1 MRKIVSV
8 FLLVTLAFVAQANK
22 RPLDSAAYDRWELVQ
37 DVALTAD
44 GGVLTYRIVPQVGD
58 GRLVVRRTAD
68 GAECVIPR
76 GGAAV
81 TDGKIVCSMVAT
93 PSVSGGED
101 SLAVVDLSSMRVEKY
116 AGVKSFATGL
126 DAMPYVA
133 YVCEEGVVVIN
144 PAKGFSTTLIEG
156 AISCNFSRDG
166 AKLALVVQDEG
177 LLVYDPATGEKS
189 TIASG
194 KKFYGSP
201 CFNETADRVVF
212 LASSDDAHCS
222 IELWEQGKGCRT
234 IASESYRGVG
244 DRYFTAS
251 SAPVFSRSGNRI
263 FAEMEPPQKKEGYE
277 GVDVWRWNDMLIP
290 PMAKAPSSLA
300 KRFQVAIDVA
310 GGEPL
315 QLTQSNEDT
324 VLHFGGGD
332 ADYAVLYNDTPYR
345 INSYWETNPFSQWA
359 SDPCCDLSVVSLKDG
374 TRRALRCGVDGTPH
388 LSPAGKYILW
398 HSRTD
403 HDWHCLS
410 VADGSEVNLT
420 KGHKYPF
427 YDEANDTPQ
436 PHEPYDYHPLWTAN
450 DESILICDR
459 YDVWQFNPR
468 GGEPICLTL
477 GSGREKKIR
486 YRKVE
491 LVDYGLSATDK
502 KFGLTYTVSKG
513 DRIWLSCFNEV
524 DKSNGFAILEG
535 VKPQIPDGFTE
546 QKSYVTE
553 KSRYFS
559 ELHKYENVALSR
571 NGKVLAFTKGD
582 FGHAYDLYLAKDML
596 RKRGGTLQSRMAKAQ
611 KLTAINSFQ
620 SEYRW
625 GDVQL
630 VHWNAYDGTPLD
642 GLLYL
647 PEGRKEGE
655 KLPLVIFFYEKKSH
669 TLYDYHTPAP
679 SRAGINIPYY
689 LSHGYAVFVPDVVY
703 RVGHPGQSAHN
714 CICSGAEAVCKQFDF
729 IDSDRMGIQGHS
741 WGGYQV
747 AHLVTCTNMFK
758 CGESG
763 APVSNMTSA
772 YGGIRWGS
780 GLARIMQYERGQ
792 SRVGKSLWEE
802 GGLELYIENSPLFH
816 ADKIA
821 TPLLIMTSDADGS
834 VPWYQ
839 SIELFSALRRLSKPV
854 WLLQYHNDTHDLSNR
869 AHCKDFSEKM
879 MQFFDYYLKN
889 APKPKWL
896 QGDMD

>member
-1 MRKIVSV
+1 MRKITAL
-8 FLLVTLAFVAQANK
+8 FLFATIAFGAQANK
-22 RPLDSAAYDRWELVQ
+22 RPLDSQAYDRWELVK
-37 DVALTAD
+37 DIALTAD
-44 GGVLTYRIVPQVGD
+44 GDVLTYRIAPQVGD
-58 GRLVVRRTAD
+58 ARLFVRRTTD
-68 GAECVIPR
+68 GVECVVPR
-76 GGAAV
+76 GEAAV
-81 TDGKIVCSMVAT
+81 TDGRVACTIVKSA
-93 PSVSGGED
+93 SGDAD
-101 SLAVVDLSSMRVEKY
+101 SLAVVDLATMRVEKF
-116 AGVKSFATGL
+116 AGVKSFATGF
-126 DAMPYVA
+126 DAMPFVA
-133 YVCEEGVVVIN
+133 YVCEEGVVVVN
-144 PAKGFSTTLIEG
+144 PARGFSTELIKG
-156 AISCNFSRDG
+156 ATSCNFSRNG
-166 AKLALVVQDEG
+166 AVLALVVPDEG
-177 LLVYDPATGEKS
+177 LIVYNPATGEKS
-189 TIASG
+189 LVDGG

-201 CFNETADRVVF
+201 CFNDTADRVVY
-212 LASSDDAHCS
+212 LASSDNIHCS
-222 IELWEQGKGCRT
+222 IELWERGAGVKT
-234 IASESYRGVG
+234 LVPESYRGAEG
-244 DRYFTAS
+244 RYFTAS
-251 SAPVFSRSGNRI
+251 SAPVFSRSGNRV
-263 FAEMEPPQKKEGYE
+263 FAEMEPLQAKDGYE

-290 PMAKAPSSLA
+290 PMAKAASSLA
-300 KRFQVAIDVA
+300 KRFQVVVDVA
-310 GGEPL
+310 GGEPV
-315 QLTQSNEDT
+315 QLTRSNEDT

-332 ADYAVLYNDTPYR
+332 AEYAVLYNDTPYR

-359 SDPCCDLSVVSLKDG
+359 SDPCCDLSVVNLKDG
-374 TRRALRCGVDGTPH
+374 SRRELRRGVDGTPH

-403 HDWHCLS
+403 HDWHCFNI
-410 VADGSEVNLT
+410 ADGSEVNLT

-436 PHEPYDYHPLWTAN
+436 PHEPYDYHPLWSAD

-459 YDVWQFNPR
+459 YDVWQFDPK

-477 GSGREKKIR
+477 GNGREKRMR
-486 YRKVE
+486 YRKVA

-502 KFGLTYTVSKG
+502 KLGLTHTVSNG

-524 DKSNGFAILEG
+524 DKSNGFAVMEG

-546 QKSYVTE
+546 QSSFITE
-553 KSRYFS
+553 QSRYFS
-559 ELHKYENVALSR
+559 ELHRYENVALSR
-571 NGKVLAFTKGD
+571 NGKVMAYTKGD
-582 FGHAYDLYLAKDML
+582 FGHSYDLWLAKDML
-596 RKRGGTLQSRMAKAQ
+596 RKRGGTLQNRMDKAQ
-611 KLTAINSFQ
+611 KLTAINAFQ

-625 GDVQL
+625 GDVRL

-642 GLLYL
+642 GMLYL

-689 LSHGYAVFVPDVVY
+689 VSNGYAVPDVVY
-703 RVGHPGQSAHN
+703 RVGHPGESARN
-714 CICSGAEAVCKQFDF
+714 CICSGAESVCKQFD
-729 IDSDRMGIQGHS
+729 ILDSQRIGIQGHS

-747 AHLVTCTNMFK
+747 AHLVTTTNMFR

-816 ADKIA
+816 ADKIE
-821 TPLLIMTSDADGS
+821 TPLLIMTSDTDGS

-854 WLLQYHNDTHDLSNR
+854 WMLQYHNDTHDLSNR

-879 MQFFDYYLKN
+879 MHFFDHYLKD
-889 APKPKWL
+889 APKPKWM
-896 QGDMD
+896 QGDRD